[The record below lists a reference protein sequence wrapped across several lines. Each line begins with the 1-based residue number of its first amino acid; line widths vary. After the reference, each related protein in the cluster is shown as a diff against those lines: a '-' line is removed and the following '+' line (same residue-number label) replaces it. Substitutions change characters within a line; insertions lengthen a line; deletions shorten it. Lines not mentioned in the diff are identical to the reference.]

1 MFYNK
6 DMENIYEQFG
16 SKATGLDEKQVELN
30 RKSFG
35 ANVLREKKKKS
46 VAAVFSA
53 SSKICSS

>member
-30 RKSFG
+30 
-35 ANVLREKKKKS
+35 
-46 VAAVFSA
+46 
-53 SSKICSS
+53 